1 MRRLNTLKQQL
12 VTTMMGGMPQLDTAT
27 STAVSQRDQ
36 IKNEIEGIL
45 AADCL
50 YCGELMIDN
59 IDKPFIN
66 DWNKVN
72 LDWQ

>member
-1 MRRLNTLKQQL
+1 MLKQQL
-12 VTTMMGGMPQLDTAT
+12 LTTTMSGMSQVDTSA

-36 IKNEIEGIL
+36 IRNEIEIIL